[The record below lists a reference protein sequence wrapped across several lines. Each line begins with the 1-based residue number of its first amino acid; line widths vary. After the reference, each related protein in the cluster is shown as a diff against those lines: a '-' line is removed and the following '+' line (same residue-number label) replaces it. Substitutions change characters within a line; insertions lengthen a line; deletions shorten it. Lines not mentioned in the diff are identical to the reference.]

1 MVIISNKFLNV
12 FNIQALNQNSP
23 HILLVNPWIHDFA
36 AYDFW
41 AKPLGLLTLAAL
53 LRSHGLSVSYI
64 DCLDRFHPK
73 APAGDPSAR
82 YGRGPYLKTRI
93 ARPHGLS
100 DVQRTFSRYGIKPR
114 WFEEDLRALKP
125 PDLIMITSLMTY
137 WYTGVQETIAI
148 LRASFPD
155 TAIILGGIYASLCD
169 KHAFKNAG
177 ADNIFRG
184 PAEDA
189 LFDLIGQYT
198 HFTATPRFN
207 SQKLDTYPYPALDL
221 QNCINYVP
229 LLTSRGCPF
238 KCTYCASHFLNPI
251 RMWRSPD
258 SVLEEIKFWY
268 QSYQVKDFVLYD
280 DAFLVNAEQH
290 AIPLLEKIIQADIRL
305 RFHTPNA
312 LHIRA
317 INAQTARLLYRSGF
331 KTIRLGLETAEFD
344 HREIIDRKVTQDD
357 FRQTAKYLKE
367 AGFEKHQVGAYLLMG
382 LPGQELAAVERSIR
396 AVQETQITPVLAYYS
411 PIPHTSMWPKAVNAS
426 RYDLEADPIYTNN
439 SILPCQS
446 EAFNWE
452 TVSALKELASG
463 SATA

>member
-1 MVIISNKFLNV
+1 MKPD
-12 FNIQALNQNSP
+12 SP

-73 APAGDPSAR
+73 APGSDPSAR

-93 ARPHGLS
+93 AKPSGLR
-100 DVQRTFSRYGIKPR
+100 DVHRTFSRYGIKPR
-114 WFEEDLRALKP
+114 WFEEDLQALQR
-125 PDLIMITSLMTY
+125 PDLILITSLMTY

-148 LRASFPD
+148 LRTFFPR

-177 ADNIFRG
+177 ADEIFCG
-184 PAEDA
+184 PAEGA
-189 LFDLIGQYT
+189 LLDLVAKYT
-198 HFTATPRFN
+198 QDRTTPRFN
-207 SQKLDTYPYPALDL
+207 SQKLDTYPHPALDL
-221 QNCINYVP
+221 QNQINYVP

-251 RMWRSPD
+251 QMRRSPD
-258 SVLEEIKFWY
+258 SVLEELKFWH

-290 AIPLLEKIIQADIRL
+290 AIPLLEKIIQSDIQL

-312 LHIRA
+312 LHIRGV
-317 INAQTARLLYRSGF
+317 NTQTARLLFRAGF
-331 KTIRLGLETAEFD
+331 KTIRLGLETTEFD
-344 HREIIDRKVTQDD
+344 HRETIDHKVTESD

-382 LPGQELAAVERSIR
+382 MPGQELSAVERSIR
-396 AVQETQITPVLAYYS
+396 AVQETQITPILAYYS
-411 PIPHTSMWPKAVNAS
+411 PIPHTAMWPKAVTAS
-426 RYDLEADPIYTNN
+426 RYDLEADPIFTNN
-439 SILPCQS
+439 SVLPCQS
-446 EAFNWE
+446 EAFNWD
-452 TVSALKELASG
+452 TISALKELASG

>member
-1 MVIISNKFLNV
+1 MKPD
-12 FNIQALNQNSP
+12 SP
-23 HILLVNPWIHDFA
+23 HILLINPWIHDFA

-41 AKPLGLLTLAAL
+41 AKPLGLLSLAAL

-73 APAGDPSAR
+73 APGSDPSAR

-93 ARPHGLS
+93 AKPSGLR
-100 DVQRTFSRYGIKPR
+100 DVQRTFSRYGIKPQ
-114 WFEEDLRALKP
+114 WFEEDLQALQP
-125 PDLIMITSLMTY
+125 PDLILITSLMTY
-137 WYTGVQETIAI
+137 WYTGVQETTAI
-148 LRASFPD
+148 LRRFFPR

-177 ADNIFRG
+177 ADEIFCG
-184 PAEDA
+184 PAEEA
-189 LFDLIGQYT
+189 LLDLVAKYT
-198 HFTATPRFN
+198 QDRKTPRFN
-207 SQKLDTYPYPALDL
+207 SHQLDTYPHPALDL
-221 QNCINYVP
+221 QNQINYVP

-251 RMWRSPD
+251 QRRRSPD
-258 SVLEEIKFWY
+258 SVLEEIKFWH

-290 AIPLLEKIIQADIRL
+290 AIPLLEKIIQADIHL

-312 LHIRA
+312 LHIRG
-317 INAQTARLLYRSGF
+317 INTQTARLLFRAGF

-344 HREIIDRKVTQDD
+344 HRETIDRKVTEED

-382 LPGQELAAVERSIR
+382 MPGQKFSAVKDSIR
-396 AVQETQITPVLAYYS
+396 AVQETQITPILAHYS
-411 PIPHTSMWPKAVNAS
+411 PIPHTAMWPEAVTAS
-426 RYDLEADPIYTNN
+426 RYDLEADPIFTNN
-439 SILPCQS
+439 SVLPCQS
-446 EAFNWE
+446 EAFNWD
-452 TVSALKELASG
+452 TISALKELASG

>member
-1 MVIISNKFLNV
+1 MKRDV
-12 FNIQALNQNSP
+12 P
-23 HILLVNPWIHDFA
+23 HILLINPWIHDFA

-41 AKPLGLLTLAAL
+41 AKPLGILALAAL

-73 APAGDPSAR
+73 APGGDPSAR

-93 ARPHGLS
+93 AKPHALR

-114 WFEEDLRALKP
+114 WFEEDLQALQP
-125 PDLIMITSLMTY
+125 PDLILITSLMTY
-137 WYTGVQETIAI
+137 WYTGVQETITI
-148 LRASFPD
+148 LRAFFPH

-169 KHAFKNAG
+169 KHASKSAG
-177 ADNIFRG
+177 ADDIFRG

-189 LFDLIGQYT
+189 LFGLIAQYT
-198 HFTATPRFN
+198 QFTTAPRFN
-207 SQKLDTYPYPALDL
+207 PQKLDTYPYPALDL
-221 QNCINYVP
+221 QNRVNYVP

-238 KCTYCASHFLNPI
+238 KCTYCASHFLNPT

-258 SVLEEIKFWY
+258 SVLEEIKFWH
-268 QSYQVKDFVLYD
+268 QSYQVRDFVLYD
-280 DAFLVNAEQH
+280 DAFLVDAERH
-290 AIPLLEKIIQADIRL
+290 AIPLLEKIIQADMHL

-312 LHIRA
+312 LHIRG
-317 INAQTARLLYRSGF
+317 INTQTARLLFRAGF

-344 HREIIDRKVTQDD
+344 QREIIDRKVTEED

-382 LPGQELAAVERSIR
+382 LPGQELATVERSIR
-396 AVQETQITPVLAYYS
+396 AVQETQITPILAYYS
-411 PIPHTSMWPKAVNAS
+411 PIPHTAMWPRAVAAS
-426 RYDLEADPIYTNN
+426 RYDLEADPIFTNN
-439 SILPCQS
+439 SIIPCQS

-452 TVSALKELASG
+452 TVSALKELASA

>member
-1 MVIISNKFLNV
+1 MKPD
-12 FNIQALNQNSP
+12 SP

-53 LRSHGLSVSYI
+53 LRTHGFSVSYL
-64 DCLDRFHPK
+64 DCLDRFHPR
-73 APAGDPSAR
+73 APVSDPSAR

-93 ARPHGLS
+93 AKPHGLR
-100 DVQRTFSRYGIKPR
+100 DVQRTFSRYGIKPQ
-114 WFEEDLRALKP
+114 WFEEDLEALQP
-125 PDLIMITSLMTY
+125 PDLILITSLMTY
-137 WYTGVQETIAI
+137 WYTGVQETIKI
-148 LRASFPD
+148 LRAFFPN
-155 TAIILGGIYASLCD
+155 TAILLGGIYASLCGE
-169 KHAFKNAG
+169 HAFKNAG
-177 ADNIFRG
+177 ADDIFRG

-189 LFDLIGQYT
+189 LFELIAKYT
-198 HFTATPRFN
+198 QALTTPRFN

-221 QNCINYVP
+221 QNHINYVP
-229 LLTSRGCPF
+229 LMTSRGCPF

-251 RMWRSPD
+251 RMRRSPD

-268 QSYQVKDFVLYD
+268 QSYRIKDFVLYD
-280 DAFLVNAEQH
+280 DAFLVDAEQH
-290 AIPLLEKIIQADIRL
+290 AIPLLEKIIQADIHP

-312 LHIRA
+312 LHIRG
-317 INAQTARLLYRSGF
+317 INTQTARLLFRAGF

-344 HREIIDRKVTQDD
+344 HRETIDHKVTEND

-382 LPGQELAAVERSIR
+382 LPEQELTAVEESIR
-396 AVQETQITPVLAYYS
+396 AVIETQITPILAYYS
-411 PIPHTSMWPKAVNAS
+411 PIPHTAMWPKAVAAS
-426 RYDLEADPIYTNN
+426 RYDLESDPIFTNN
-439 SILPCQS
+439 SVLPCRP

-452 TVSALKELASG
+452 TISALKELASG

>member
-1 MVIISNKFLNV
+1 MKRDV
-12 FNIQALNQNSP
+12 P
-23 HILLVNPWIHDFA
+23 HILLINPWIHDFA

-41 AKPLGLLTLAAL
+41 AKPLGILALAAL

-73 APAGDPSAR
+73 APGGDPSAR

-93 ARPHGLS
+93 AKPHALR

-114 WFEEDLRALKP
+114 WFEEDLQALQP

-137 WYTGVQETIAI
+137 WYTGVQETITI
-148 LRASFPD
+148 LRAFFPH

-169 KHAFKNAG
+169 KHASKSAG
-177 ADNIFRG
+177 ADDIFRG

-189 LFDLIGQYT
+189 LFGLIAQYT
-198 HFTATPRFN
+198 QFTTAPRFN

-221 QNCINYVP
+221 QNRVNYVP

-238 KCTYCASHFLNPI
+238 KCTYCASHFLNPT

-258 SVLEEIKFWY
+258 SVLEEIKFWH
-268 QSYQVKDFVLYD
+268 QSYQAQDFVLYD
-280 DAFLVNAEQH
+280 DAFLVDAERH
-290 AIPLLEKIIQADIRL
+290 AIPLLEKIIQADMRL

-312 LHIRA
+312 LHIRG
-317 INAQTARLLYRSGF
+317 INTQTARLLFRAGF

-344 HREIIDRKVTQDD
+344 QREIIDRKVTEED

-382 LPGQELAAVERSIR
+382 LPGQELATVERSIR
-396 AVQETQITPVLAYYS
+396 AVQETQITPILAYYS
-411 PIPHTSMWPKAVNAS
+411 PIPHTAMWPRAVAAS
-426 RYDLEADPIYTNN
+426 RYDLEADPIFTNN
-439 SILPCQS
+439 SIIPCQS

-452 TVSALKELASG
+452 TVSALKELASA

>member
-1 MVIISNKFLNV
+1 MKRDV
-12 FNIQALNQNSP
+12 P

-41 AKPLGLLTLAAL
+41 AKPMGILALAAL

-73 APAGDPSAR
+73 APGGDPSAR

-93 ARPHGLS
+93 AKPHGLR

-114 WFEEDLRALKP
+114 WFEEDLQALQP

-137 WYTGVQETIAI
+137 WYSGVQETIAL
-148 LRASFPD
+148 LRAFFPD
-155 TAIILGGIYASLCD
+155 TAIVLGGIYASLCD
-169 KHAFKNAG
+169 KHASKSAG
-177 ADNIFRG
+177 ADDIFRG

-189 LFDLIGQYT
+189 LFGLIAQYT
-198 HFTATPRFN
+198 QFTITPRFN

-221 QNCINYVP
+221 QNRINYVP

-258 SVLEEIKFWY
+258 SVLEEIKFWHE
-268 QSYQVKDFVLYD
+268 SYQVRDFVLYD
-280 DAFLVNAEQH
+280 DAFLVDAERH
-290 AIPLLEKIIQADIRL
+290 AIPLLEKIIQADMHL

-312 LHIRA
+312 LHIRGL
-317 INAQTARLLYRSGF
+317 NAQTARLLFRAGF

-344 HREIIDRKVTQDD
+344 QREIIDRKVTEED
-357 FRQTAKYLKE
+357 FRQTANYLKK

-382 LPGQELAAVERSIR
+382 MPGQELAAVEQSIR
-396 AVQETQITPVLAYYS
+396 AVQETQITPILAYYS
-411 PIPHTSMWPKAVNAS
+411 PIPHTAMWPKAVAAS
-426 RYDLEADPIYTNN
+426 RYDLESDPIFSNN
-439 SILPCQS
+439 SIIPCQS

-452 TVSALKELASG
+452 TFSALKELASG
-463 SATA
+463 ADTE

>member
-1 MVIISNKFLNV
+1 MTKDV
-12 FNIQALNQNSP
+12 P

-93 ARPHGLS
+93 AKPQGLR

-114 WFEEDLRALKP
+114 WFGEDLQALQP
-125 PDLIMITSLMTY
+125 PDLILITSLMTY

-148 LRASFPD
+148 LHALFPD

-169 KHAFKNAG
+169 QHALENSG
-177 ADNIFRG
+177 ADDIFCG

-189 LFDLIGQYT
+189 LFDLIAKYT
-198 HFTATPRFN
+198 HFTTTPHFN
-207 SQKLDTYPYPALDL
+207 PQKLDTYPYPALDL
-221 QNCINYVP
+221 QNRINYVP

-238 KCTYCASHFLNPI
+238 KCTYCASHFLNPN
-251 RMWRSPD
+251 RMWRSPA
-258 SVLEEIKFWY
+258 SVLEEIKFWHK
-268 QSYQVKDFVLYD
+268 SYPVKDFVLYD
-280 DAFLVNAEQH
+280 DAFLVNAERH
-290 AIPLLEKIIQADIRL
+290 AILLLEKIIQTDINL

-312 LHIRA
+312 LHIRD
-317 INAQTARLLYRSGF
+317 ITAQTARLLFRAGF

-344 HREIIDRKVTQDD
+344 QRETIDRKVTEDD
-357 FRQTAKYLKE
+357 FKQAARYLKE

-382 LPGQELAAVERSIR
+382 LPGQELAAIQRSIR
-396 AVQETQITPVLAYYS
+396 AVQETQITPILAYYS
-411 PIPHTSMWPKAVNAS
+411 PIPHTAIWQKAVAAS
-426 RYDLEADPIYTNN
+426 RYDLAADPIFTNN
-439 SILPCQS
+439 SVIPCQS
-446 EAFNWE
+446 EAFSWE